1 MSEKEKSNKFSE
13 GGGKPFGK
21 IWKKWW
27 FWALIVAVLIGG
39 VIEFTEPKTEEPTTA
54 TVEPTT
60 EPTATSEPEKE
71 KTDQTEEPT
80 ITEEPATTEEPTITE
95 EPAEHREGMYG
106 ISDKNIEDVDA
117 HFSVSDVRNDVTG
130 NWKISSIAESINIE
144 EYALSYY
151 KKYFSADTEIHA
163 IVNFT
168 LNTTTKISVMGDMI
182 DVSIYEYVD
191 KEEHDAKI
199 LFSGTLLKEY
209 FIYLDNGDIEEIQ

>member
-1 MSEKEKSNKFSE
+1 MNKNEKSNKLSE
-13 GGGKPFGK
+13 QEAKPFGK

-39 VIEFTEPKTEEPTTA
+39 IIEFIEPETDEPVTA
-54 TVEPTT
+54 TVEQTT
-60 EPTATSEPEKE
+60 EQKTKNEPETE

-80 ITEEPATTEEPTITE
+80 TEKSEKEPV
-95 EPAEHREGMYG
+95 EHREGMYG

-151 KKYFSADTEIHA
+151 KKYFSDDTEIHA
-163 IVNFT
+163 IVNFA

-182 DVSIYEYVD
+182 DVCIYEYVD
-191 KEEHDAKI
+191 KEEHDANI

-209 FIYLDNGDIEEIQ
+209 FIYLDNGDVEEIQ

>member
-1 MSEKEKSNKFSE
+1 MSEKEKSNKFSR
-13 GGGKPFGK
+13 GKPFGK

-39 VIEFTEPKTEEPTTA
+39 VIEFTESKTEEPKTA
-54 TVEPTT
+54 IVEPTT
-60 EPTATSEPEKE
+60 EPTATREPETE
-71 KTDQTEEPT
+71 KTDQTEEP
-80 ITEEPATTEEPTITE
+80 AK

-144 EYALSYY
+144 EYVLSYY

-182 DVSIYEYVD
+182 DVCIYEYVD

-209 FIYLDNGDIEEIQ
+209 FIYLDNGDVEEIQ